1 METKKQ
7 TENLL
12 ILNAMI
18 PKACKNDQEMGR
30 AKFLKSVIT
39 DFYELYD
46 YQY

>member
-12 ILNAMI
+12 ILNAI
-18 PKACKNDQEMGR
+18 VPKACKNDQEMGR
-30 AKFLKSVIT
+30 AKFLKSVIII
-39 DFYELYD
+39 FFELYD